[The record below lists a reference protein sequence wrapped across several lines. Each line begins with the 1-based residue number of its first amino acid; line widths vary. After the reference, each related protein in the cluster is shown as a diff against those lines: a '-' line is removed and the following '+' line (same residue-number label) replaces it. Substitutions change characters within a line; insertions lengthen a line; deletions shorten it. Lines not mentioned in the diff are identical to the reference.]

1 MEKGKVLLIRAEA
14 TAAIGTGHVMRCLAL
29 AQAWHDA
36 GGKSIFAMTDSVVS
50 MEERI
55 RSEDMEVVRL
65 ARSERSSEDAARL
78 LEVARVRGAE
88 WVVADGYQFDGGY
101 QRSLKDGGLK
111 LLFVDDYSHAEYYV
125 ADLVLNQNAHAR
137 EVMYHRREPY
147 TRLLLGPHYAMLR
160 REFAAWRD
168 WTRIIN
174 PTGRKVLVTMGGSDP
189 DNVTLQ
195 VVHALQ
201 LVEVERLEAT
211 VVAGDGNPHFESLER
226 AVLRLPGVVR
236 LERNVR
242 NMGELMTW
250 ADVVISAAG
259 STCWEICLLGLPAIL
274 IDLAEN
280 QYPIAHELDRRGCGI
295 HLGSTSTVSAETIA
309 GKLEWLLLSPEV
321 RKVLSGHAQEL
332 VDGEGATRVLSAM
345 VDGR

>member
-1 MEKGKVLLIRAEA
+1 
-14 TAAIGTGHVMRCLAL
+14 
-29 AQAWHDA
+29 
-36 GGKSIFAMTDSVVS
+36 
-50 MEERI
+50 
-55 RSEDMEVVRL
+55 
-65 ARSERSSEDAARL
+65 

-88 WVVADGYQFDGGY
+88 WVVVDGYQFDAGY
-101 QRSLKDGGLK
+101 QSCLKDGGLK
-111 LLFVDDYSHAEYYV
+111 LLFVDDYSHAEYYA

-137 EVMYHRREPY
+137 EAMYHRREPY

-168 WTRIIN
+168 WTHDIN
-174 PTGRKVLVTMGGSDP
+174 PRGRKVLVTMGGSDP
-189 DNVTLQ
+189 DNVTLR

-201 LVEVERLEAT
+201 LIQVHGLEAT

-226 AVLRLPGVVR
+226 AALRRPGVVR
-236 LERNVR
+236 LKRNVR
-242 NMGELMTW
+242 NMAELMAW

-280 QYPIAHELDRRGCGI
+280 QYPIAQELDRRGCGI
-295 HLGSTSTVSAETIA
+295 HLGSTSNVSPETIA

-321 RKVLSGHAQEL
+321 RKALSGQAQEL
-332 VDGEGATRVLSAM
+332 VDGEGAMRVLSAI